1 MADLEVNQKNWLEDF
16 DLEPCEEISHVEEV
30 ALETIGTRAGA
41 YTGSVQNAPGCSTMV
56 ANGLSQQL
64 IHEVN
69 LMIPGVLVSFDELN
83 VSLGNAAYPFLQPPA
98 KEALA
103 KAIRDRGTT
112 LRVNSAY
119 RTIVQQR
126 LLYGWRGGRGGCPYG
141 LVAPPGRSNHQG
153 GLAIDINDHFG
164 WRPHLER
171 YGWKWF
177 GNADKP
183 HFTYEVNGTQDI
195 RNNAIKAF
203 QRLWNRNH
211 PDDRIAEDGIYGN
224 NTEARINRT
233 SVKGFTIAPWDTEP
247 RLLRV
252 SRPMMEGSDVIK
264 VQEALQAKGFDIFP
278 DGLFGNGTASIVKQ
292 FQEGEGLVVDGIVGF
307 NTRSKLFA

>member
-1 MADLEVNQKNWLEDF
+1 MTNLEVKQKNWLEDF
-16 DLEPCEEISHVEEV
+16 DFEPCEEISHVEEE
-30 ALETIGTRAGA
+30 ALGTRAGA

-64 IHEVN
+64 IHQVN
-69 LMIPGVLVSFDELN
+69 LMIPRILVSFDDLN
-83 VSLGNAAYPFLQPPA
+83 VNLGNAAYPFLQPQA

-119 RTIVQQR
+119 RTLVQQR
-126 LLYGWRGGRGGCPYG
+126 LLYGWRGGRRDCPYG

-153 GLAIDINDHFG
+153 GLAIDINDYLG
-164 WRPHLER
+164 WRPYLER
-171 YGWKWF
+171 YGWQWF
-177 GNADKP
+177 GDRDKP
-183 HFTYEVNGTQDI
+183 HFTYRGDGIKDI
-195 RNNAIKAF
+195 RKYAIEAF
-203 QRLWNRNH
+203 QKLWNQNN
-211 PDDRIAEDGIYGN
+211 PNDKIDEDGIYGN
-224 NTEARINRT
+224 NTEARINKT
-233 SVKGFTIAPWDTEP
+233 SVKGFNIAPWDTEP

-264 VQEALQAKGFDIFP
+264 LQKALQNKGFDIFP

-292 FQEGEGLVVDGIVGF
+292 FQTREGLVPDGIVGSE
-307 NTRSKLFA
+307 TREALFT

>member
-1 MADLEVNQKNWLEDF
+1 MTDLQVKQEDWLEDF
-16 DLEPCEEISHVEEV
+16 DFEPCEEISHVEEE
-30 ALETIGTRAGA
+30 ALGTRAGA

-69 LMIPGVLVSFDELN
+69 LMMPGVLVSFDDLN
-83 VSLGNAAYPFLQPPA
+83 VNLGNAAYPFLQPQA

-119 RTIVQQR
+119 RTLVQQC
-126 LLYGWRGGRGGCPYG
+126 LLYGWRGGRRGCPYG
-141 LVAPPGRSNHQG
+141 LVASPGRSNHQG
-153 GLAIDINDHFG
+153 GLAIDINDYSG
-164 WRPHLER
+164 WRPYLER
-171 YGWKWF
+171 YGWQWF
-177 GNADKP
+177 GNRDKP
-183 HFTYEVNGTQDI
+183 HFTYRGSGTKDI
-195 RNNAIKAF
+195 RHHAIKAF

-211 PDDRIAEDGIYGN
+211 PDDRIAEDGLCGN
-224 NTEARINRT
+224 NTETRINRT
-233 SVKGFTIAPWDTEP
+233 SVKGFSIAPWDTKP
-247 RLLRV
+247 RLLCV

-264 VQEALQAKGFDIFP
+264 VQEALKDKGFDIFP

-292 FQEGEGLVVDGIVGF
+292 FQEREGLVADGIVGTE
-307 NTRSKLFA
+307 TREALFT